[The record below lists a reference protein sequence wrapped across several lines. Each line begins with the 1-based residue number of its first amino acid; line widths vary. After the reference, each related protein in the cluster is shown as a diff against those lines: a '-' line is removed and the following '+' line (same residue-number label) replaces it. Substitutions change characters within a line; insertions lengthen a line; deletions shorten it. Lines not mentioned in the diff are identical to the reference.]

1 MKLILARHGETQL
14 NRDGRIQGINRMPL
28 TAVGRGQAH
37 ATARA
42 LAADLPFPLYSSPVV
57 RAMETA
63 EIISETLDVPVKAMQ
78 GLVELDAGELD
89 GLTGQEMRQRYPDF
103 AAEWDLDAGTAMMP
117 GGESLAQVQRRA
129 WAAVQDLAQ
138 RHPEDTVVAVTHNF
152 AIQTI
157 ICKVFD
163 IPLHNARRLR
173 LNVGSMTRLEFSDGG
188 PMLVSYN
195 ETWQLESARAWENG

>member
-1 MKLILARHGETQL
+1 
-14 NRDGRIQGINRMPL
+14 
-28 TAVGRGQAH
+28 
-37 ATARA
+37 
-42 LAADLPFPLYSSPVV
+42 
-57 RAMETA
+57 META
-63 EIISETLDVPVKAMQ
+63 EIISETLNVPVKAMQ

-103 AAEWDLDAGTAMMP
+103 AAAWDLDSGTAMMP

-195 ETWQLESARAWENG
+195 ETWQLEPARARENG